1 MGFLQK
7 SWKDNWVGVVLDTL
21 WSGIVIAPLVVLYWR
36 GTWDL
41 LEDFIYPNRPDEPI
55 AEDAPKIA
63 QDRVPGLDRST
74 SGLICILSSL
84 VVRILLDSGKFHF
97 GEWLQSKHKIV
108 KYCGGW
114 LFNAINALFGVAFWR
129 GVWFLYRLDLGVS
142 VTTLA
147 FVQVAGVVF
156 LILMRIPKSLM
167 ASPLGVDMDD
177 HEITFANGTFFR
189 QNPSS
194 GWKFFGDV
202 IFTNVILRQVVVLTW
217 WSCWSLENE
226 FFYFQSPE
234 AEVEVVSWDSLLLGY
249 TLALVTVGLSQLLL
263 RLTTTK
269 LYIVKP
275 LDILATLTAF
285 YASVSVWRGLWSLQ
299 SNYFLP
305 GLQQDENYLVSHFL
319 GLFALTLLRVS
330 NTIGNDNI
338 VKDCEAEEVAPIQ
351 YWSLSSGNRSAQQGQ
366 EEMVPIVEWDPL
378 HLTQYFRLDDQS
390 EDE

>member
-1 MGFLQK
+1 
-7 SWKDNWVGVVLDTL
+7 
-21 WSGIVIAPLVVLYWR
+21 
-36 GTWDL
+36 
-41 LEDFIYPNRPDEPI
+41 
-55 AEDAPKIA
+55 
-63 QDRVPGLDRST
+63 
-74 SGLICILSSL
+74 
-84 VVRILLDSGKFHF
+84 
-97 GEWLQSKHKIV
+97 
-108 KYCGGW
+108 
-114 LFNAINALFGVAFWR
+114 
-129 GVWFLYRLDLGVS
+129 LDLGVS

-285 YASVSVWRGLWSLQ
+285 YASVNVWRGLWSLQ

-305 GLQQDENYLVSHFL
+305 GLQQDENYLVSHLL

-366 EEMVPIVEWDPL
+366 EEMVPIVE
-378 HLTQYFRLDDQS
+378 
-390 EDE
+390 